1 MDNVKKDLLE
11 EIVEENPV
19 LQSDYNF
26 SSEDDIY
33 AFVSLDLTNSTK
45 FKNEQPNLWK
55 KVIAAFYDMVFEFYG
70 INQYQPSLK
79 DLPDEINV
87 EFWKFVGDEVLL
99 YINVYDCKEL
109 YDIVRATDEA
119 IQRAMSQ
126 ISTKIALSYDCKKN
140 CSESSNSC
148 GCPFRQKNI
157 SYCNVETILENSLG
171 VKATIWLAICGREDT
186 NRNIIHS
193 TSSATDDLFQN
204 ETFDFL
210 GPEIDEGFRIAK
222 YAVKNRIIVSPFLA
236 NALYFSSN
244 DKDFPI
250 IAETNFKI
258 VSYQSLKGIWHD
270 RLFPIVM
277 YFPSLKNIHEYLEYD
292 EIELPTYSEIR
303 ISGFEGERCKITYLK
318 KIFKDVNLEKEAD
331 EIICR
336 LKNENYKRIDKKLTT
351 PLIELHV
358 ACAIFNEEGL
368 LMVHQHT
375 KRGWEFGC
383 IHIAPVTNTWKKA
396 ITEGYKKKYGLNIS
410 VPDNPIP
417 IATYT
422 YQKYENT
429 TALGIIVLGDFLT
442 ADKENEFK
450 PLTLEQI
457 HELNGARVNNF
468 ETNSQKAFD
477 IYYKQHHMQNTI

>member
-19 LQSDYNF
+19 LNSDDNS

-70 INQYQPSLK
+70 INQYQSLLK
-79 DLPDEINV
+79 NLPDEVNV

-126 ISTKIALSYDCKKN
+126 ISTKIALYYNCQKN
-140 CSESSNSC
+140 CSEYSNAC
-148 GCPFRQKNI
+148 GCPFCQKDI
-157 SYCNVETILENSLG
+157 SYCNVEKILENSLG
-171 VKATIWLAICGREDT
+171 VKATVWLAICGREDK

-193 TSSATDDLFQN
+193 TSSATNDLFQN
-204 ETFDFL
+204 EMFDFL

-236 NALYFSSN
+236 NALYSSSN

-250 IAETNFKI
+250 IAEKNFKI
-258 VSYQSLKGIWHD
+258 VSYQRLKGIWHD

-292 EIELPTYSEIR
+292 EIELSTYSEIR
-303 ISGFEGERCKITYLK
+303 ISGFEGERCKITYLS
-318 KIFKDVNLEKEAD
+318 KIFEDVHLEKEAN

-358 ACAIFNEEGL
+358 ACAIFDKEGL
-368 LMVHQHT
+368 LMIHQHK

-383 IHIAPVTNTWKKA
+383 IHIVPVTTTWKEA
-396 ITEGYKKKYGLNIS
+396 ITEGYNKKYGLNIS

-422 YQKYENT
+422 YQKYGNT
-429 TALGIIVLGDFLT
+429 TALGIIVLGNFLNS
-442 ADKENEFK
+442 DKENDFK
-450 PLTLEQI
+450 PMNSSQI
-457 HELNGARVNNF
+457 QELGGEMVEDFKLNA
-468 ETNSQKAFD
+468 QKAFD
-477 IYYKQHHMQNTI
+477 TYNAITKIIAT